1 MPVRAYR
8 CESGHIHE
16 RQEAMDAPRMEYCI
30 HPIKEWGDVKQLCG
44 ELVTPYIQPT
54 GTPVIR

>member
-1 MPVRAYR
+1 
-8 CESGHIHE
+8 
-16 RQEAMDAPRMEYCI
+16 MDAPRMEYCI